1 MLDGITA
8 VVTLRHFTTNE
19 LFRHAFD
26 SRLSMKIS
34 SVFIIAFCA
43 YCMAGCAFGQTVTG
57 VFYND
62 TSCSVIGN
70 PLAPSIPNP
79 NTFNI
84 NTCTKV
90 LPATPPKFPADIYAV
105 GNCSQV
111 SGVWEVHLYLFADPS
126 CSTFVGHAYNT
137 SGLCNLEK
145 DASMSWKSSKMSCS
159 QATPA
164 TAAPATT
171 ATPYATTAAKPSSN
185 SSTPATSTANTLS
198 LSFLALIFVSVFL
211 FF

>member
-19 LFRHAFD
+19 LLRHDFD

-34 SVFIIAFCA
+34 SVYIIAFCA
-43 YCMAGCAFGQTVTG
+43 YCVAGCAFGQTVTCG
-57 VFYND
+57 FYKD
-62 TSCSVIGN
+62 TSCKVIAN

-90 LPATPPKFPADIYAV
+90 LPLIPGVTPADIYAV

-111 SGVWEVHLYLFADPS
+111 SGVWEVHLYMFADPS
-126 CSTFVGHAYNT
+126 CSFFGGHSHST
-137 SGLCNLEK
+137 SGLCNLEE
-145 DASMSWKSSKMSCS
+145 DASVPWKSSKLSCS
-159 QATPA
+159 
-164 TAAPATT
+164 
-171 ATPYATTAAKPSSN
+171 
-185 SSTPATSTANTLS
+185 
-198 LSFLALIFVSVFL
+198 
-211 FF
+211 